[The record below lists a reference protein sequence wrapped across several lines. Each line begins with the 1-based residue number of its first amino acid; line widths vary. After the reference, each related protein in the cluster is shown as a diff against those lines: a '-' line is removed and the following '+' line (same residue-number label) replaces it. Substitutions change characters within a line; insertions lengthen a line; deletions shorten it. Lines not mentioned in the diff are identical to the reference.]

1 MQIVCMPKHKNISRE
16 NLKKFADELHL
27 SGKKIVTTNGCFDI
41 LHYGHFAYLKAAK
54 EKGDVL
60 IVGLNSDSSVK
71 KLKGPTRPIHS
82 EEKRLFQLSC
92 LEMVDFVSLFE
103 EDTPIE
109 FLKLVQPHIHVKGGD
124 YEGKEFPEKTFMES
138 IQGEMQFVPF
148 VDGFSTT
155 NILKNLEN

>member
-71 KLKGPTRPIHS
+71 KTKRPHKAHS
-82 EEKRLFQLSC
+82 LRRKKIISIELFR
-92 LEMVDFVSLFE
+92 
-103 EDTPIE
+103 
-109 FLKLVQPHIHVKGGD
+109 
-124 YEGKEFPEKTFMES
+124 
-138 IQGEMQFVPF
+138 
-148 VDGFSTT
+148 DG
-155 NILKNLEN
+155 